1 MESVTRIVIFFL
13 KTEHIFLFF
22 IVGTKIMNDQDVT
35 AYLSSIL
42 NLFILIIY
50 KG

>member
-13 KTEHIFLFF
+13 KRNTFFLFF
-22 IVGTKIMNDQDVT
+22 IVGTKIMNDQDVIT
-35 AYLSSIL
+35 YLSSIL